1 MITDTSYPTPRCL
14 DNDIEGRKMEFSYGE
29 NLGVGTLR
37 GTRNGEVYCAKADAI
52 GNGQRYL
59 ELEMGVNN
67 MDEVV
72 ARCISQS
79 PEPTNLLTCQF
90 C

>member
-1 MITDTSYPTPRCL
+1 
-14 DNDIEGRKMEFSYGE
+14 MEFSYGE

-37 GTRNGEVYCAKADAI
+37 GTRKGEVYCAKADAV
-52 GNGQRYL
+52 GNGQLYL

-72 ARCISQS
+72 ACCISL
-79 PEPTNLLTCQF
+79 EPGTNQFTYVPLLLMI
-90 C
+90 